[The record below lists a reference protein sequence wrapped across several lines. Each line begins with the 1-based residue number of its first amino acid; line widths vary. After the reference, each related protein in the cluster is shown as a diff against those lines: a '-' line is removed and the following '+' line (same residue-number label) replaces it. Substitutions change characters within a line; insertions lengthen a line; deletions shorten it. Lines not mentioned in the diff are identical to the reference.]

1 MMRSL
6 VEWIGDVLLE
16 SRIVEQALSR
26 KDFKMK
32 FHHSVDG
39 IIENWGMIKYAEITK
54 QEKYVRCINHWKG
67 ELKANVNPLFRM
79 KLKSGSKSSITDEVK
94 NSYFSDHDEARDYVY
109 KTIIDKLDIE
119 GDDDIRYEVVS
130 EVTDEFLNNIY
141 NIFDMIASDD
151 FIGMR
156 KYIESL

>member
-1 MMRSL
+1 MKSII
-6 VEWIGDVLLE
+6 EWIGDALLE
-16 SRIVEQALSR
+16 SRIMEQSLSR

-39 IIENWGMIKYAEITK
+39 IIENWALIRYAEIAK

-94 NSYFSDHDEARDYVY
+94 DAYFDDHDEARDYVY
-109 KTIIDKLDIE
+109 KTIIDRLDIE

-130 EVTDEFLNNIY
+130 EVTDEFLNDIY
-141 NIFDMIASDD
+141 NMIASDD
-151 FIGMR
+151 FIGMH